1 MNYATICEKINKPMI
16 FFNLGRLETMIKN
29 ALSFLLLISTG
40 IYLIFQSI
48 ITSNNNILIDFSIIG
63 ILLFYLV
70 GIYSHIKE
78 IK

>member
-1 MNYATICEKINKPMI
+1 MSCAIICEKINKLII

-29 ALSFLLLISTG
+29 ALSLLLLISTG

-48 ITSNNNILIDFSIIG
+48 ITNNNNILLDFSIIG
-63 ILLFYLV
+63 ILLFYLA

>member
-1 MNYATICEKINKPMI
+1 
-16 FFNLGRLETMIKN
+16 MIKN
-29 ALSFLLLISTG
+29 ALSLLLLISTG